1 MAAGDRS
8 IRRRIGALW
17 AWGTSLGLFLSLWT
31 LSAAEGA
38 ADGRLRVLTSFMP
51 LYSFAANIAGEH
63 AVVENLL
70 PGNVGPHDY
79 QPTRSDFEK
88 LRNAQLLLINGLKL
102 EDWLQRLIKS
112 RKGARPLT
120 VVEASAGLG
129 DALIREVPTVHLD
142 DSAAGGH
149 DHSHAGDANP
159 HIWLD
164 PVLASRMV
172 TNIVKAFQAADPV
185 HAQAYASNGI
195 VFLGRLTALDQEYR
209 SRLASASKVP
219 FVAYH
224 DAFVYLAKR
233 YNLSCVGV
241 IETAP
246 EVSPS
251 IRYQGALR
259 RLIQQRSVRVIFAE
273 PQFPKKIAQ
282 QLSTDTGVPLAQ
294 LDTLETADAKG
305 LRPQAYE
312 DAMRANLE
320 ILATHLK

>member
-1 MAAGDRS
+1 MAASDCSLRW
-8 IRRRIGALW
+8 RALALW
-17 AWGTSLGLFLSLWT
+17 AWGTVCGILLSSLT
-31 LSAAEGA
+31 LSAADGGPE
-38 ADGRLRVLTSFMP
+38 GRLRVLTSFMP
-51 LYSFAANIAGEH
+51 LYSFAANIAGDQ

-88 LRNAQLLLINGLKL
+88 LRSAQLLLINGLKL
-102 EDWLQRLIKS
+102 EDWLLRMVKS
-112 RKGARPLT
+112 RKGTRPLT
-120 VVEASAGLG
+120 VVEASAGLE
-129 DALIREVPTVHLD
+129 DALIREVPTLHLD
-142 DSAAGGH
+142 DSAGGGH
-149 DHSHAGDANP
+149 EHSHAGDANP
-159 HIWLD
+159 HLWLD

-172 TNIVKAFQAADPV
+172 TNIVRAFQGADPA
-185 HAQAYASNGI
+185 HAQAYASNGV
-195 VFLGRLTALDQEYR
+195 VFLARLTALDQEYR

-224 DAFVYLAKR
+224 DAFVYLSKR

-251 IRYQGALR
+251 IRYQTALK

-273 PQFPKKIAQ
+273 PQFPKKVAQ
-282 QLSTDTGVPLAQ
+282 QLSTDTGVPLAM
-294 LDTLETADAKG
+294 LDTLETADTKG
-305 LRPQAYE
+305 LRPQSYE

-320 ILATHLK
+320 ILSAHLK